1 MQVTET
7 LSDGLK
13 RGFTIVVPGSEIEG
27 KRTARLSELGRTVNL
42 PGFRPGK
49 VPPTVI
55 RQRYGSAVQA
65 EVLEESVTEA
75 TRQALADRG
84 LRPALQ
90 PKVDVIDAAAGTA
103 DLAFKVEFEL
113 MPEIAVPDLA
123 SLSITRL
130 KAKPAEAAIDKTVA
144 ELFRRRRETTLV
156 DEERG
161 AETGELLTVD
171 YVGRVD
177 GEAFQGGTATG
188 QTVEVGGEG
197 FIPGFSA
204 GLVGLKAGE
213 TRTLEATFPETFPD
227 KALAGKPA
235 AFEVTA
241 RALRRPTEAAI
252 DDAFAEKIG
261 FDSVAD
267 LRQAIGGQMQREYDQ
282 LSRLRIKRELLDALA
297 AGADFAVP
305 EGMVQAEFDQ
315 IWARVQQERQA
326 GQADTEDRDKD
337 EATLRAEYRAI
348 AERRVRLGL
357 LLAEIGRT
365 NGITVAPDEM
375 TRAMRA
381 EAGRY
386 AGRETQVMEFFRKN
400 PQAAEGLRGPIFEEK
415 VVDFILELAQVTDR
429 EVTPEE
435 LSAEPEPA
443 PAPTPAP
450 APAPP
455 SGQESGET
463 AGTPPA

>member
-55 RQRYGSAVQA
+55 RQRYGSAVRA

-90 PKVDVIDAAAGTA
+90 PKVDVVEAAAGTT
-103 DLAFKVEFEL
+103 DLEFKVEVEL

-123 SLSITRL
+123 VLSLTRL
-130 KAKPAEAAIDKTVA
+130 KAKPADEAIDKTVA
-144 ELFRRRRETTLV
+144 ELFRRRRETILV
-156 DEERG
+156 DEDRG

-177 GEAFQGGTATG
+177 GKAFQGGTATG
-188 QTVEVGGEG
+188 QMVEVGGEG
-197 FIPGFSA
+197 FIPGFSEGLA
-204 GLVGLKAGE
+204 GLKPGE
-213 TRTLEATFPETFPD
+213 TRTIATTFPETFPD
-227 KALAGKPA
+227 KALAGKQA

-241 RALRRPTEAAI
+241 RALRRPTEAPI
-252 DDAFAEKIG
+252 DDAFAEKVG
-261 FDSVAD
+261 FDSLAD

-297 AGADFAVP
+297 ARAEFPIP

-315 IWARVQQERQA
+315 IWARVQQEREA
-326 GQADTEDRDKD
+326 GQPDAEDKDKD
-337 EATLRAEYRAI
+337 EPTLRAEYRAI
-348 AERRVRLGL
+348 AGRRVRLGL
-357 LLAEIGRT
+357 LLAEIGRV

-386 AGRETQVMEFFRKN
+386 PGREAQIMEFFRKN
-400 PQAAEGLRGPIFEEK
+400 PQATDGLRGPIFEEK

-429 EVTPEE
+429 EVSPEE
-435 LSAEPEPA
+435 LSVEPEA
-443 PAPTPAP
+443 AA
-450 APAPP
+450 AAPP
-455 SGQESGET
+455 SDQEPGEA

>member
-27 KRTARLSELGRTVNL
+27 KRSARLSELGRTVNL

-65 EVLEESVTEA
+65 EVLEQSVSEA

-90 PKVDVIDAAAGTA
+90 PKVDVIEAAAGTA
-103 DLAFKVEFEL
+103 DLAFKLEVEL

-123 SLSITRL
+123 TLSVSRL
-130 KAKPAEAAIDKTVA
+130 KAKPAETAIDKTVA
-144 ELFRRRRETTLV
+144 DLARRRRESAPV
-156 DEERG
+156 EEDRG
-161 AETGELLTVD
+161 AEPGELLTVD
-171 YVGRVD
+171 YIGRVD
-177 GEAFQGGTATG
+177 GEAFKGGSATG
-188 QTVEVGGEG
+188 QTVEVGAEG
-197 FIPGFSA
+197 FIPGFSEGLA
-204 GLVGLKAGE
+204 GLRPGE
-213 TRTLEATFPETFPD
+213 TRTIGATLPETFPD
-227 KALAGKPA
+227 KALAGKQA

-241 RALRRPTEAAI
+241 RTLRRPIEAPI

-261 FDSVAD
+261 FDSLAD

-282 LSRLRIKRELLDALA
+282 FSRLRIKRELLDALA
-297 AGADFAVP
+297 ARAEFPIP

-315 IWARVQQERQA
+315 IWSRVQQERAA
-326 GQADTEDRDKD
+326 GQADAEDKDKD

-357 LLAEIGRT
+357 LLAEIGRL

-386 AGRETQVMEFFRKN
+386 PGREAQVMEFFRKN
-400 PQAAEGLRGPIFEEK
+400 PGAAEGLRGPIFEEK
-415 VVDFILELAQVTDR
+415 VIDFILELAQVTDR
-429 EVTPEE
+429 EVAPEE
-435 LSAEPEPA
+435 LNLEPDPVPPA
-443 PAPTPAP
+443 AA
-450 APAPP
+450 APP
-455 SGQESGET
+455 SDQEQGEA